1 MVLRGS
7 YGVEIV
13 NKNIGELIPYEKN
26 PRKNKDAVQYVANS
40 IKEFGFKV
48 PVVIDK
54 NNVIVCGHTRA
65 LAGKQLGLKEIPCIV
80 ADDLT
85 DEQIKAFRLADNK
98 VGEIAE
104 WDIDLLNDELDGI
117 LDIDMTDFGFDF
129 SELED
134 EEKEIVE
141 DEPPE
146 PPADPKAKYGD
157 IYQLGNHRLM
167 CGDSTKVEDVEK
179 LMDGDFADLVITD
192 PPYNVNYENTFAGQS
207 SKTRKAR
214 DIANDI
220 RNSEDF
226 YAFLKKTFLNL
237 NRVLKEGGAFYV
249 WYASREVVNFS
260 NALEDSQL
268 PVKQELIW
276 NKNSL
281 VMGRQ
286 DYQWKHEP
294 CLYGWKEG
302 DAHYFVDDRTQTT
315 VIEDKKPDIKKMKK
329 EELVKLVQEIY
340 SDKTSTTIINEDR
353 PSVSDLHPTMKPV
366 KLIAR
371 QVKNS
376 SRIEEKVLDLFGGS
390 GSTLMAC
397 EQLNR
402 KCYMMELDP
411 KYIDVIIQR
420 CENFTGNKAVKLN

>member
-13 NKNIGELIPYEKN
+13 NKNIGELVPYEKN

-54 NNVIVCGHTRA
+54 NNVIVAGHTRYMA
-65 LAGKQLGLKEIPCIV
+65 SKQLGLKEIPCIV

-146 PPADPKAKYGD
+146 PPAEPKAKYGD
-157 IYQLGNHRLM
+157 IYQLNNHRLM

-179 LMDGDFADLVITD
+179 LMDGNKADMLFTD
-192 PPYNVNYENTFAGQS
+192 PPYNVQFNGRSGKFEVIENDDLS
-207 SKTRKAR
+207 
-214 DIANDI
+214 N
-220 RNSEDF
+220 EDF
-226 YAFLKKTFLNL
+226 NIFISQTIDLIKKLKPPIYYIWCNWKFYG
-237 NRVLKEGGAFYV
+237 VLQEKLEFKNCIVWAKNVFGLGKGYRHQHEFCLFNGDVDDDIKNESDLWEIAKDSNYV
-249 WYASREVVNFS
+249 HPTQKPVALCGRALKNHKKVVN
-260 NALEDSQL
+260 
-268 PVKQELIW
+268 
-276 NKNSL
+276 
-281 VMGRQ
+281 
-286 DYQWKHEP
+286 
-294 CLYGWKEG
+294 
-302 DAHYFVDDRTQTT
+302 
-315 VIEDKKPDIKKMKK
+315 
-329 EELVKLVQEIY
+329 
-340 SDKTSTTIINEDR
+340 
-353 PSVSDLHPTMKPV
+353 
-366 KLIAR
+366 
-371 QVKNS
+371 
-376 SRIEEKVLDLFGGS
+376 VLDLFGGS
-390 GSTLMAC
+390 GSTLVAC

-420 CENFTGNKAVKLN
+420 WENFTGNKAVKLN